1 MFKKSIV
8 LFKKLHTFAAELTNK
23 PKTFY
28 KMKVKSILAVAAM
41 SVALVSCGTKEA
53 PVSEQLVGQWTGV
66 DSITVTVLDS
76 LGTPTTTTIAAPIEL
91 EYIADSTFT
100 AIVMVNDSTNV
111 TLGGIATIADAAVNF
126 TGSMTCAQTLEVTG
140 NMTLAGADTLY
151 VNYTGVN
158 AEARMTHEGKAM
170 VVRKAVEAVPAK

>member
-1 MFKKSIV
+1 
-8 LFKKLHTFAAELTNK
+8 
-23 PKTFY
+23 
-28 KMKVKSILAVAAM
+28 MKVQTILAAAAI
-41 SVALVSCGTKEA
+41 SVALISCGTKEK

-76 LGTPTTTTIAAPIEL
+76 LGTPTTQTIAAPIDL

-100 AIVMVNDSTNV
+100 AVVKVNDSTNV
-111 TLGGIATIADAAVNF
+111 TLGGIATIAEAAVNF
-126 TGSMTCAQTLEVTG
+126 TGSMTCDQTLEVTG

-158 AEARMTHEGKAM
+158 AEARITHEGKAM
-170 VVRKAVEAVPAK
+170 IVRKAVEAAPAK

>member
-28 KMKVKSILAVAAM
+28 KMKVKSILAVAAL

-170 VVRKAVEAVPAK
+170 VVRKVVEAVPAQ

>member
-28 KMKVKSILAVAAM
+28 KMKVKSILAVAAL

>member
-1 MFKKSIV
+1 
-8 LFKKLHTFAAELTNK
+8 
-23 PKTFY
+23 
-28 KMKVKSILAVAAM
+28 MKVKSILAVAAM

-170 VVRKAVEAVPAK
+170 IVRKAVEAVPAQ